1 MSMIWKFTS
10 IVFLFVLLLS
20 GNLTGQEL
28 LPVKKSEFVDNEPN
42 RKKAFGQIKKANNL
56 YEKGIGFVPQS
67 LDLFLSACKSNDNNP
82 ELNYNIGVC
91 YLISGPRNE
100 ALSYLLSAQLANA
113 DISADIH
120 FLIGLAYK
128 YQNNFSEA
136 IIHFKMN
143 KELIEQN
150 NYKEQKELL
159 PISDKHIQECR
170 NGRVLLG
177 KTGDL
182 EIQMIEGQLNSE
194 YDEFNPQIL
203 DNSLFF
209 SSRRGLK
216 DDSRSP
222 EDQKFFE
229 KLFKSDRNDLS
240 WSEVVEEKNN
250 LGENV
255 NSTLLS
261 KFGDKQFVF
270 YNSKSGE
277 GDLFFAEKVKEKWKI
292 GKAVK
297 FINEKDSRESS
308 ASVPLSGDEIY
319 FVSNR
324 KGGFGECDIYYCS
337 KESDSKWSKPMNI
350 GGDINTEYDEGD
362 VFISAD
368 GAKLFFSSKGHN
380 TMGGYDIFKCERE
393 GTGVWGK
400 PQNMGY
406 PINSS
411 DNDITYSE
419 DQDGVFYFASERS
432 GGKGGFDIYCEK
444 IPEPVI
450 EEVFVAEVDEPEIPV
465 EVIPEAK
472 IEVPVTIPV
481 VSVKSEAVALTE
493 VPVKQELVEEDFIYR
508 VQIAAARKE
517 MHPKEIFNRYK
528 GGDVIDHLFV
538 ENWHKYTIGEFLTF
552 KDAAKYRDACGVKD
566 AFVVLFKGGYRL
578 GIASKP
584 FGAN

>member
-1 MSMIWKFTS
+1 MSMIWRFTS

-28 LPVKKSEFVDNEPN
+28 LPVKKSEFVDNESS
-42 RKKAFGQIKKANNL
+42 RKQAYAYVKEALGL
-56 YEKGIGFVPQS
+56 YEKGIGYVAQS
-67 LDLFLSACKSNDNNP
+67 LNLFLRAYKSNDNNP

-91 YLISGPRNE
+91 YLIAGPKNE
-100 ALSYLLSAQLANA
+100 ALNYLLSAKSANA

-150 NYKEQKELL
+150 NYKEQRELL

-170 NGRVLLG
+170 NGKLLMENSTDIELQTVG
-177 KTGDL
+177 GDV
-182 EIQMIEGQLNSE
+182 NSE
-194 YDEFNPQIL
+194 FDEFNPQLL
-203 DNSLFF
+203 DTCLFF
-209 SSRRGLK
+209 SSRRGLEN
-216 DDSRSP
+216 DNRSP

-229 KLFKSDRNDLS
+229 KLFKSYSGEIL
-240 WSEVVEEKNN
+240 WSKVYEEKNN

-261 KFGDKQFVF
+261 KFGDDQFVF
-270 YNSKSGE
+270 YNSNSGA
-277 GDLFFAEKVKEKWKI
+277 GDLFFAEKVKDKWKI
-292 GKAVK
+292 GKAIK

-308 ASVPLSGDEIY
+308 ASVPQSGDEIY

-324 KGGFGECDIYYCS
+324 KGGFGECDIYYC
-337 KESDSKWSKPMNI
+337 KRESESKWSKPMNI
-350 GGDINTEYDEGD
+350 GGEINTNYDEGD

-368 GAKLFFSSKGHN
+368 GTKLFFSSKGHN
-380 TMGGYDIFKCERE
+380 TMGGYDIFKCERQE
-393 GTGVWGK
+393 SGVWGK
-400 PQNMGY
+400 PQNLGY

-419 DQDGVFYFASERS
+419 NQNGVFYFASERS
-432 GGKGGFDIYCEK
+432 GGKGGFDIYCQK
-444 IPEPVI
+444 IPESVI
-450 EEVFVAEVDEPEIPV
+450 EE
-465 EVIPEAK
+465 IPEAK

-481 VSVKSEAVALTE
+481 ISEKSEIITIAKA
-493 VPVKQELVEEDFIYR
+493 PQRQELVEEDFVYR
-508 VQIAAARKE
+508 VQIAACRRE
-517 MHPKEIFNRYK
+517 MSSKDLFIRYK

-538 ENWHKYTIGEFLTF
+538 EDWHKYTIGEFLTF
-552 KDAAKYRDACGVKD
+552 KEAAKNRDSCGVKD

-578 GIASKP
+578 GIARRP
-584 FGAN
+584 FEGN

>member
-1 MSMIWKFTS
+1 MIWKFTS

-28 LPVKKSEFVDNEPN
+28 LPVKKSKFVENEPS
-42 RKKAFGQIKKANNL
+42 RKQAYVYVKEALGL
-56 YEKGIGFVPQS
+56 YEKGIGYASQS
-67 LDLFLSACKSNDNNP
+67 LNLFLRAHKSNDNNP
-82 ELNYNIGVC
+82 ELNYNIGIC
-91 YLISGPRNE
+91 HLIAGPKDE
-100 ALSYLLSAQLANA
+100 ALNYLLSAQSANA

-150 NYKEQKELL
+150 NYKEQRELL

-170 NGRVLLG
+170 NGRLLMG
-177 KTGDL
+177 NITDIELQPVGGDV
-182 EIQMIEGQLNSE
+182 NSE
-194 YDEFNPQIL
+194 FDEFNPQFM
-203 DNSLFF
+203 DTCLFF
-209 SSRRGLK
+209 SSRRGLEN
-216 DDSRSP
+216 DNRSP

-229 KLFKSDRNDLS
+229 KLFKSYNGEML
-240 WSEVVEEKNN
+240 WSEVLEEENN

-261 KFGDKQFVF
+261 KFGDNQFVF
-270 YNSKSGE
+270 YNSNSGA
-277 GDLFFAEKVKEKWKI
+277 GDLFFAEKVKDKWKI
-292 GKAVK
+292 GKSIK

-308 ASVPLSGDEIY
+308 ASIPQLGDEIY

-324 KGGFGECDIYYCS
+324 KGGFGECDIYFC
-337 KESDSKWSKPMNI
+337 KRESESKWSKPMNI

-368 GAKLFFSSKGHN
+368 GTKLFFSSKGHN
-380 TMGGYDIFKCERE
+380 TMGGYDIFKCDRQES
-393 GTGVWGK
+393 GVWGK
-400 PQNMGY
+400 PQNLGY

-419 DQDGVFYFASERS
+419 AQDGLFYFASERS
-432 GGKGGFDIYCEK
+432 GGKGGFDIYCQK

-450 EEVFVAEVDEPEIPV
+450 EEVIVEEIIEEPVIE
-465 EVIPEAK
+465 IPEAK
-472 IEVPVTIPV
+472 IPVTIPV
-481 VSVKSEAVALTE
+481 VSVKSETIAIAKTPE
-493 VPVKQELVEEDFIYR
+493 RQELVEEDFVYR

-517 MHPKEIFNRYK
+517 MEPKGLFNRYK
-528 GGDVIDHLFV
+528 GGEVIDHLFV
-538 ENWHKYTIGEFLTF
+538 EGWHKYTIGEFLTF
-552 KDAAKYRDACGVKD
+552 KEAAKFRDSSGVKD

-578 GIASKP
+578 GIARRP
-584 FGAN
+584 FEGN